1 MAIFRSLKSRDFVPG
16 EPEDLAVDQQAEA
29 LEEIDP
35 EDIHENWELTWK
47 GADGTCLHYEVIGL
61 FAVDGRKQYIALHPM
76 DVGDDQ
82 GVVLLPYGEGE
93 DGNVVFTEFETEEE
107 YRKAQE
113 TFVRYFIEEEDEEAF
128 EDVEIEGEAVLEF

>member
-16 EPEDLAVDQQAEA
+16 EPEEPEEPAVDQQPEV

-35 EDIHENWELTWK
+35 EDIHENWELTWE

-82 GVVLLPYGEGE
+82 GVVLLPYEEGE

-113 TFVRYFIEEEDEEAF
+113 TFVRYFIEEDEE
-128 EDVEIEGEAVLEF
+128 